1 MSLLRLRDLRL
12 VWMAAVVS
20 WAGDALSFIAF
31 MWLAYDVGGASGV
44 VVVRLV
50 DSVPSVIVG
59 LVAGVVADRVD
70 RRRLMISADLLR
82 AAALLP
88 LIAAALGGRP
98 TLLALAVS
106 IFLIRVGDAFF
117 EPASGALLP
126 DLVPADRIQP
136 ANSLFHATSETLTA
150 AATGAAGL
158 LLALL
163 PLEHFF
169 TLDAAS
175 FLASAALLSMVAV
188 RPVLPRR
195 EDVRPLAELTAGVSE
210 LARRPSL
217 AVAMTMFGLGIVIGA
232 GIFIPA
238 APSLVGGRLHD
249 GPGSFGLVMV
259 GFAVGAILASAL
271 LARTRVRNQAG
282 VSVISWVG
290 YAVCFG
296 LFAAAGNLVPLVVGA
311 AAAGAAEAGARI
323 LLISTMQ
330 ERIPSA
336 SLGRAMAVFFT
347 VHRAGH
353 GVGLITVAF
362 LVTSLPLTVALIVGA
377 GLELVS
383 VAACLAALRL
393 SGPDRIRVTVHGR

>member
-88 LIAAALGGRP
+88 LIAAGLGGRP

-311 AAAGAAEAGARI
+311 AAAGAAEASARI

-393 SGPDRIRVTVHGR
+393 SGPDRIRATVHGR